1 VKIKLDENFDVRLV
15 PLLADGGHDVETVPA
30 ERLSG
35 SPDETIYDVCRAE
48 GRTLITL
55 DMDFANPFRFPPERT
70 EGIIVVRPPRPVL
83 SAIRATLV
91 SVLGE
96 LRSRPLTGVLW
107 IVEPGRIRVY
117 DPTGDPGKPQRAAD
131 GDADESA
138 DGDT

>member
-15 PLLADGGHDVETVPA
+15 PLLAEGGHDVDTVQA
-30 ERLSG
+30 EGLAG
-35 SPDETIYDVCRAE
+35 SADESIYEACRAD

-55 DMDFANPFRFPPERT
+55 DLDFANPFRFPPAPT
-70 EGIIVVRPPRPVL
+70 EGIVVVRPPRPIL

-96 LRSRPLTGVLW
+96 LRSRSLTGVLW

-117 DPTGDPGKPQRAAD
+117 EPRGDPHEPQEE
-131 GDADESA
+131 ADE
-138 DGDT
+138 